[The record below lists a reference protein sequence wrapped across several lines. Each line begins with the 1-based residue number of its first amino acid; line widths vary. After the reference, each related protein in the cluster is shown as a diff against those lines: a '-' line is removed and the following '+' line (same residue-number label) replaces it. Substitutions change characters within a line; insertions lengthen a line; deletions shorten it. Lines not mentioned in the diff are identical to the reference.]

1 MSVGRE
7 NFGAVIR
14 KAREAKEISLRDLAK
29 RIEVSPTFLSK
40 VETEGWIP
48 KEDKL
53 RKIALILEI
62 DGDELVALAG
72 RVPSDL
78 TEIIK
83 KHGAKTE
90 LASLLRI
97 TKGYSAAEM
106 SKLVQMAK
114 KPGKA
119 K

>member
-1 MSVGRE
+1 MSVGKGK
-7 NFGAVIR
+7 FGTVIR
-14 KAREAKEISLRDLAK
+14 KAREAKDIGLRELAK

-40 VETEGWIP
+40 VETEDWLP

-53 RKIALILEI
+53 RKIASILEI

-78 TEIIK
+78 TDIIK
-83 KHGAKTE
+83 KHGAKQE

-97 TKGYSAAEM
+97 TKSYSSDEM
-106 SKLVQMAK
+106 SKLVQLAT